1 MPDATAFALPSD
13 MPVIHADEPVLAFG
27 GSYSNLQATEALLAA
42 ADRHGIPPA
51 RIICTGDVIAYG
63 ADPRATLDRL
73 RGAGVAIVMGNC
85 EEQLAAGAADCGCG
99 FVSGSACDRL
109 SAAWFDF
116 AAARITDEA
125 RRFMAMLPR
134 RIDLIIGGR
143 RLAIVHGAPSRI
155 NRFLFASD
163 DDAGFAAEIA
173 LAGTD
178 GVIGGHCGLGFTRI
192 VGGRIWHN
200 AGAIGLPA
208 NDGTSRGWYSIL
220 TPRRDGFSL
229 AVHPLGYDY
238 RAAAAAMRAAGLPED
253 YADAIETGIWPSF
266 DILPI
271 AEQAAT
277 ATPLSP
283 EPIAWPETAP
293 AASAGLSD
301 SPPASVELDALET
314 LWFNTGTLCNIAC
327 EGCYIESNPRNDR
340 LIYLTRAA
348 FETVLDEA
356 AGLYP
361 GLREIGF
368 TGGEPFMNPDI
379 VAMIGTALTRGYRA
393 LVLTNAM
400 RPMRR
405 HGDAL
410 RALRA
415 AHGQRLAIR
424 VSLDHYTQAGHERL
438 RGDATWTPAI
448 DGLRWLAREG
458 FALSV
463 AARLDSGT
471 EDEAAMRAG
480 FAALFNVLDIP
491 IDASDPA
498 AFVLFPEMTG
508 TGTVPIVTE
517 TAWRAMRRRGRDAMC
532 RTSRMVVHRKGSAM
546 PEIVSCTL
554 LPYEERFSLG
564 TTLREA
570 SRAVTIDHRHCAQ
583 FCVFGGA
590 SCSGAR

>member
-1 MPDATAFALPSD
+1 MTDVCRIAEPGSSLTRRA
-13 MPVIHADEPVLAFG
+13 PVIHAGRPVLVFG
-27 GSYSNLQATEALLAA
+27 GSYSNLQATEALLEAA
-42 ADRHGIPPA
+42 NRHGIPPA

-73 RGAGVAIVMGNC
+73 RDAGVAIVMGNC

-99 FVSGSACDRL
+99 FVPGSACDRL
-109 SAAWFDF
+109 SAAWFGF
-116 AAARITDEA
+116 AAARISDEA
-125 RRFMAMLPR
+125 RRFMASLPR
-134 RIDLIIGGR
+134 RIDLIIGDR

-163 DDAGFAAEIA
+163 DDAAFAAEIS

-178 GVIGGHCGLGFTRI
+178 GVIGGHCGLGFTRV

-208 NDGTSRGWYSIL
+208 NDGTPRGWYSIL
-220 TPRRDGFSL
+220 TPCQDGFSL
-229 AVHPLGYDY
+229 AVHPLDYDY
-238 RAAAAAMRAAGLPED
+238 RAAAAAMRAAALPED
-253 YADAIETGIWPSF
+253 YADAIETGIWPNF

-277 ATPLSP
+277 ATVLSP
-283 EPIAWPETAP
+283 EPIVWPERTAP
-293 AASAGLSD
+293 AFTKAPYAV
-301 SPPASVELDALET
+301 PASVELEALET

-327 EGCYIESNPRNDR
+327 EGCYIESSPRNDR
-340 LIYLTRAA
+340 LVYLARAA
-348 FETVLDEA
+348 FETILDEA

-379 VAMIGTALTRGYRA
+379 VAMIGTALTRRYRV

-400 RPMRR
+400 RPMQRHEDALHGLRAR
-405 HGDAL
+405 HGT
-410 RALRA
+410 
-415 AHGQRLAIR
+415 RLAIR
-424 VSLDHYTQAGHERL
+424 VSLDHYTQVGHERL
-438 RGDATWTPAI
+438 RGDATWAPAI

-458 FALSV
+458 FAPSV
-463 AARLDSGT
+463 ATRLDPTT
-471 EDEAAMRAG
+471 ENETAMRAR

-498 AFVLFPEMTG
+498 ALVLFPEMTG
-508 TGTVPIVTE
+508 TDTVPIVTE
-517 TAWRAMRRRGRDAMC
+517 AAWRAMRRRGRDAMC
-532 RTSRMVVHRKGSAM
+532 RTSRMVVHRKGSAV
-546 PEIVSCTL
+546 PEIISCTL

-570 SRAVTIDHRHCAQ
+570 SRAVTLDHRHCAQ
-583 FCVFGGA
+583 F
-590 SCSGAR
+590 